1 MKDPQIEPSN
11 HFFGKN
17 FKIGISLFWKQIWI
31 LLKKLAEESTFLFY
45 IFLLLVGQNGG
56 QKS

>member
-1 MKDPQIEPSN
+1 MKDPQIESSN

-31 LLKKLAEESTFLFY
+31 RLKKLAEESTFLFY